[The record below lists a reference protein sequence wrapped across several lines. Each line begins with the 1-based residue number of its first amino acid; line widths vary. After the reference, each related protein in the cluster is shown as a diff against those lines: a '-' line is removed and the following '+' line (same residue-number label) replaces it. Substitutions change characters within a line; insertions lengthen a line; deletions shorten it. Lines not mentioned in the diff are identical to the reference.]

1 MKESVAFVW
10 SLFSQKPAS
19 DDCKS
24 TQHHRRK
31 PRKTGTYSKL
41 PYIAKIGSSHSSPV
55 TPTSTNRAN
64 TLFQGFLRQRIS
76 FVKPVLGTILGTIL
90 IFLQN
95 AHFRGFVRIPQN
107 QPFGAE
113 LRVDT
118 FCDYLCSAD
127 CFEVHIYAS
136 CPEHRIRPPSPI
148 RTKKRVFKRFN
159 SFRDFTKAV
168 LLMYLFVK

>member
-1 MKESVAFVW
+1 MVYNIIAIGVWRRLVARYLGVVE
-10 SLFSQKPAS
+10 AV
-19 DDCKS
+19 
-24 TQHHRRK
+24 
-31 PRKTGTYSKL
+31 G
-41 PYIAKIGSSHSSPV
+41 SSPV
-55 TPTSTNRAN
+55 TPTSTNRVN
-64 TLFQGFLRQRIS
+64 TLFQSFLRQRIS

-90 IFLQN
+90 IFLKN
-95 AHFRGFVRIPQN
+95 VHFRGSVRFPQN

-148 RTKKRVFKRFN
+148 RTK
-159 SFRDFTKAV
+159 
-168 LLMYLFVK
+168 